1 MAKDITFGQPFR
13 RSKNGNYKM
22 SATIPIEDREA
33 CFGRG
38 SKQKQKELSLETN
51 NLHEAISRIPR
62 VKADIIKWYREKV
75 NVHDPLVMSAE
86 KLIESLFAKYEYNN
100 KVKPQS
106 E

>member
-38 SKQKQKELSLETN
+38 SKQKQKELSL
-51 NLHEAISRIPR
+51 
-62 VKADIIKWYREKV
+62 
-75 NVHDPLVMSAE
+75 
-86 KLIESLFAKYEYNN
+86 
-100 KVKPQS
+100 
-106 E
+106 